1 MNQYKVLIEHERKV
15 RVYETVL
22 AHSEADAEY
31 KAIKQAWQ
39 SKDAA
44 FANTPHE
51 EGMKVKGI
59 VLNEDQG
66 KE

>member
-1 MNQYKVLIEHERKV
+1 MNQYRVLIEHERKV
-15 RVYETVL
+15 RVYEVVL
-22 AHSEADAEY
+22 AHNEADAEY

-44 FANTPHE
+44 FQTTPHE